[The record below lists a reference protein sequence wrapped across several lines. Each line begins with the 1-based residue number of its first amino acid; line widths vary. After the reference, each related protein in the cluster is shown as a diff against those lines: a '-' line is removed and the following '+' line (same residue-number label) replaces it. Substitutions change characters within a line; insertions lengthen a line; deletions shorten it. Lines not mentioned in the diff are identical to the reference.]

1 MVVEMDASGVKVRTV
16 TDTNGYFRFTG
27 LSAGRVILNLVLEKG
42 GLPTNP
48 NVVANLTGHNNI
60 EVELGFFPP
69 APKAEGWQSYPALAV
84 PEAVPAGLASVELR
98 ASTAKASPGQAVDLS
113 LEVTNR
119 HSAAL
124 KDVTLTLSL
133 PETLLL
139 GIVETTQG
147 TINIAQPE
155 AGQPAHPPG
164 RTSALPSSGAKIT
177 VNIGSLAPGQTV
189 FIKAQTQVSAAA
201 PELTIQ
207 LQAELT
213 YEGGSVQS
221 NVATIALAKGAGEAV
236 LAPTSTPVFAAPSV
250 PAARMPVTGSYVP
263 FIPGFAL
270 WLVGMALG
278 LLLFLSRGINR

>member
-1 MVVEMDASGVKVRTV
+1 
-16 TDTNGYFRFTG
+16 
-27 LSAGRVILNLVLEKG
+27 
-42 GLPTNP
+42 
-48 NVVANLTGHNNI
+48 
-60 EVELGFFPP
+60 
-69 APKAEGWQSYPALAV
+69 
-84 PEAVPAGLASVELR
+84 
-98 ASTAKASPGQAVDLS
+98 
-113 LEVTNR
+113 
-119 HSAAL
+119 SAAL

-133 PETLLL
+133 PDTLLL

-155 AGQPAHPPG
+155 AEQPAHPPG

-201 PELTIQ
+201 PEPTIQ

-221 NVATIALAKGAGEAV
+221 NVATITLVEKGEAV